1 MTMTLA
7 SPKKSLREVVH
18 ENEMYSDVVA
28 EINKKLALRDAI
40 DRANAAIATGIAS
53 RGQPSEAGEEVKSQA
68 RSIFSQNRLSA
79 RPSQA
84 DAASIANRSQ
94 AQASALSK
102 YSLASIS

>member
-40 DRANAAIATGIAS
+40 DRANCAIATGIAS
-53 RGQPSEAGEEVKSQA
+53 RGQPSEAGEEVKSKA

-84 DAASIANRSQ
+84 DAASIA
-94 AQASALSK
+94 
-102 YSLASIS
+102 SIS